1 MQSHRKKI
9 SESSIQRIICF
20 LFKVI
25 KRKASRKAK
34 PSLKVFSFHELKIKA
49 LRYSD
54 ANKNIR
60 SNLLDIIPKPNIFAS
75 YFKKCTSDSPYRQ
88 FDDSDISISDS
99 NCFAFLAKPLLI
111 KSFLIFH
118 LKPFRIQRLRLRESP
133 INDDE

>member
-9 SESSIQRIICF
+9 SESSIQRIIYF

-25 KRKASRKAK
+25 KMKASCKAK
-34 PSLKVFSFHELKIKA
+34 PSLKVFRFYELKIKA

-60 SNLLDIIPKPNIFAS
+60 FILWILFRNLTSLHPILRNAHQASHIASSTIPIYQYQTVIVLPF
-75 YFKKCTSDSPYRQ
+75 RQ
-88 FDDSDISISDS
+88 NPFSSKV
-99 NCFAFLAKPLLI
+99 FL
-111 KSFLIFH
+111 FFH